1 MNLAYPY
8 LSGGSILWKFNDR
21 FKVISRF
28 IVINHLNL
36 NYQRFIPIACTN
48 MEQLKIWVCGKDSIP
63 LFDDFKL
70 YCLHKFYEFQ
80 SLFMIEII
88 FFNRRLVFILEK
100 KRRSLRRSQ
109 KQILTLKRFFS
120 DKKCNF
126 FISDCSEGLEE
137 HCIHSVYTN
146 SI

>member
-28 IVINHLNL
+28 IVMNHLNL
-36 NYQRFIPIACTN
+36 KYQRFIPIACTN
-48 MEQLKIWVCGKDSIP
+48 MKQLKIWVCGKDSIP

-70 YCLHKFYEFQ
+70 YCLHKFYEFL

-88 FFNRRLVFILEK
+88 FFKTKISLYLGKEVSITK
-100 KRRSLRRSQ
+100 KVPKTNLNPKTFFFVTKNVIFLFQIVQ
-109 KQILTLKRFFS
+109 K
-120 DKKCNF
+120 D
-126 FISDCSEGLEE
+126 
-137 HCIHSVYTN
+137 
-146 SI
+146 